1 MASSTRTTARPIT
14 GRFVLITLLAFFTVV
29 IGVNVLMMRF
39 AITTLPGTE
48 VDSAYG
54 ASLAYQRE
62 INAAHAQNARGWKVD
77 AHVERQTDGNATLTL
92 RAKDAGGT
100 PLTGLAFSGYLERP
114 TDRRAD
120 QLLSVAE
127 RGEGDYR
134 GTARGVAAGQWDLVI
149 EAIAGGKRL
158 FMSHNRIVLN

>member
-29 IGVNVLMMRF
+29 IGVNMLMMRF

-54 ASLAYQRE
+54 ASLAYQGE
-62 INAAHAQNARGWKVD
+62 IDAARAQNARGWKVD
-77 AHVERQTDGNATLTL
+77 AHVERAPGGDATLTL
-92 RAKDAGGT
+92 HARDAGGT
-100 PLTGLAFSGYLERP
+100 ALTGLAFSSHLERP

-120 QLLSVAE
+120 QSLNVVES
-127 RGEGDYR
+127 GDGDYR
-134 GTARGVAAGQWDLVI
+134 GMARGVAPGLWDLVI
-149 EAIAGGKRL
+149 EASAGGKRL
-158 FMSHNRIVLN
+158 FLSHNRVVLN